1 MWFLVKGDLIHVW
14 LLFSDEKYN
23 ILCMHKTKQ
32 NKNGPTATHTS
43 IINVTGNLIHAVC
56 VTCSKSCVVGDGAS
70 CMSWYTA
77 CVIGCICC
85 MCFLI
90 IKHPV
95 LKYNALVTCLMV
107 YNLTESCSV
116 FLTSLCVSVLIWFQS
131 LSTVKLHSAGRK
143 TICGH

>member
-1 MWFLVKGDLIHVW
+1 MYGFCFQMKSITYFVCIKQSRTKMG
-14 LLFSDEKYN
+14 LL
-23 ILCMHKTKQ
+23 
-32 NKNGPTATHTS
+32 PHTS
-43 IINVTGNLIHAVC
+43 IINVIGNLIHAVC
-56 VTCSKSCVVGDGAS
+56 VSCSKSCVVGDGAS

-143 TICGH
+143 TICGHGSASFS